1 MKSESMAETPAKKIY
16 KSRNYCYCSIFNC
29 TTKCPNM
36 CDVHLHGVKPE
47 WLDDP
52 NIQWK
57 SKRPRHACDLHFEKD
72 DFISDFVAGRK
83 KNYLKVDSKPHI
95 K

>member
-1 MKSESMAETPAKKIY
+1 MAEKRAR
-16 KSRNYCYCSIFNC
+16 KSYRYCSILNC
-29 TTKCPNM
+29 NTKCPNM
-36 CDVHLHGVKPE
+36 CDVHLHLFKPE

-52 NIQWK
+52 SIHWK
-57 SKRPRHACDLHFEKD
+57 NKKPRFACDLHFEKD

-83 KNYLKVDSKPHI
+83 KNRLKVNSKPHI